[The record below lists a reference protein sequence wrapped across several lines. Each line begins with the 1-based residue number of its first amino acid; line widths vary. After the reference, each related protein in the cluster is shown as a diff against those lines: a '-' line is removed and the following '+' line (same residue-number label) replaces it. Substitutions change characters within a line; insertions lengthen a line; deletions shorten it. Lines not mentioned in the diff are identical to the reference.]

1 MIEIIPTIIAKDFQ
15 ELEEKVK
22 KIEPHVEWAQL
33 DIMDGKFVDNETWNN
48 PNELKNL
55 KTDLDLE
62 AHLMIESP
70 EEKIDDWISSGVK
83 RIIIHYE
90 STKNIRDLIIK
101 IRKAGLDVG
110 IAINPETDIKVFNGL
125 VNYIDLIMVMTVH
138 PGRGGQKF
146 LEESLAKIK
155 DLRER
160 YRDVKISVDGGINL
174 ETAPKVIQAGANM
187 LSVGSVVFKSDN
199 IEKTIND
206 LKNNANH

>member
-1 MIEIIPTIIAKDFQ
+1 MIEVIPTIIAKDFQ
-15 ELEEKVK
+15 ELEEKIK
-22 KIEPHVEWAQL
+22 KIEPHVKWAQL

-62 AHLMIESP
+62 VHLMIENP

-101 IRKAGLDVG
+101 IRKVGLDVG

-125 VNYIDLIMVMTVH
+125 VNYIDLIMVMTVR

-146 LEESLAKIK
+146 LEESLTKIK
-155 DLRER
+155 GLRER
-160 YRDVKISVDGGINL
+160 YRDVKISVDGGINF

-199 IEKTIND
+199 IEETIEK
-206 LKNNANH
+206 LKHV